1 MLNDI
6 KWLFFDVGST
16 LVDETECYNHRIR
29 DAIAGTD
36 ITFEEINEKR
46 LYFSKQNLKGDIEA
60 LRYFGLAKTPWHH
73 EDEKPYK
80 DAENVLKILCEKGYR
95 IGVIANQSAGTEKR
109 LESCGLMKY
118 IQLVVASAEEGV
130 AKPDKRIF
138 DIALKRAGC
147 RPSEAVMIGDRVDN
161 DIISAKE
168 MGMMT
173 IWVKQGFGKQWMI
186 SDESEKADFAVDNLS
201 ELLDIF

>member
-6 KWLFFDVGST
+6 KWLFFDVCSP
-16 LVDETECYNHRIR
+16 LDDETYCNHNLIQETKPR
-29 DAIAGTD
+29 TD
-36 ITFEEINEKR
+36 ITFEEFNEKR

-73 EDEKPYK
+73 EDEKLYK
-80 DAENVLKILCEKGYR
+80 DSENVLKILCEKGYR

-147 RPSEAVMIGDRVDN
+147 SPSEAVMIGDRVDN
-161 DIISAKE
+161 DIIPANE

-173 IWVKQGFGKQWMI
+173 IWVRQGFGKYWTI
-186 SDESEKADFAVDNLS
+186 SDESEKADFAVDSLS

>member
-1 MLNDI
+1 MQKLLGIMKMKSSI
-6 KWLFFDVGST
+6 KMPKT
-16 LVDETECYNHRIR
+16 
-29 DAIAGTD
+29 
-36 ITFEEINEKR
+36 
-46 LYFSKQNLKGDIEA
+46 FSKSYVK
-60 LRYFGLAKTPWHH
+60 
-73 EDEKPYK
+73 K
-80 DAENVLKILCEKGYR
+80 DTV
-95 IGVIANQSAGTEKR
+95 GVIANQSAGTEKR

-147 RPSEAVMIGDRVDN
+147 SPSEAVMIGDRVDN

-173 IWVKQGFGKQWMI
+173 IWVRQGFGKYWTI
-186 SDESEKADFAVDNLS
+186 SDKSEKADFTVDNLS
-201 ELLDIF
+201 ELLDIFR